1 MARILIVDNY
11 DSFTFNLSHLLEAV
25 SGSRVDVHRSDAISS
40 EALRNYSHIIISP
53 GPGLPDESKALMDL
67 VQASLV
73 LCVPVLGVCLGHQAL
88 ALATGG
94 SLKNLDTV
102 HHGVAIETRV
112 SDVECPLFRKM
123 DQRFLSGRYHS
134 WVVHGEALPACW
146 KVTALDPQREI
157 MAMRH
162 ENGKV
167 FGIQF
172 HPESVLTPNGRM
184 LLENFVRV

>member
-25 SGSRVDVHRSDAISS
+25 SGCRVDVCRNDAAVGD
-40 EALRNYSHIIISP
+40 ALRYYSHIVFSP
-53 GPGLPDESKALMDL
+53 GPGLPGERKDLMQL
-67 VQASLV
+67 VGASLNLSV
-73 LCVPVLGVCLGHQAL
+73 SVLGVCLGHQAL

-94 SLKNLDTV
+94 SLRNLESV
-102 HHGVAIETRV
+102 HHGVAIETTV
-112 SDVECPLFRKM
+112 TDIQCPLFKGM
-123 DQRFLSGRYHS
+123 DKSFISGRYHS
-134 WVVHGEALPACW
+134 WVVNSIGLPTCW
-146 KVTALDPQREI
+146 KITGLDPSGEI
-157 MAMRH
+157 MSMRH

-172 HPESVLTPNGRM
+172 HPESVLTPNGRQ